1 MLAHAVAIAERH
13 WPKRHL
19 QPAVFGPGNGAS
31 WSAPAERRRWAF
43 TNEAASGLLM
53 RWMRLEH
60 LPVQVLM
67 AGNILSEKLNLPG
80 LRSKRPLAGRAV
92 SNQEIEQ

>member
-1 MLAHAVAIAERH
+1 M
-13 WPKRHL
+13 
-19 QPAVFGPGNGAS
+19 G
-31 WSAPAERRRWAF
+31 
-43 TNEAASGLLM
+43 EAASGLLM
-53 RWMRLEH
+53 RWTRLEH
-60 LPVQVLM
+60 PPVQVLM